1 MNSETFLLLLRLALS
16 LSLVFG
22 VMWVAAKAMRGRQG
36 LMKRNSQ
43 DTLEI
48 LERKSLTKN
57 TSIAIVRIADQTVA
71 IGITDSNITLL
82 TPEPFE
88 VPELAIDVESVTA
101 IELPMAGVA
110 AGPVP
115 DAPRATNFIDTLR
128 DLTVRHQ
135 PSLGR

>member
-1 MNSETFLLLLRLALS
+1 MNSETFLMLLRLALS

-36 LMKRNSQ
+36 LTKRNSQ

-48 LERKSLTKN
+48 LERKPLTKN
-57 TSIAIVRIADQTVA
+57 SSIAIIRIADQTVA

-88 VPELAIDVESVTA
+88 VPELAIEVETVTPLEPTTGRQISISSA
-101 IELPMAGVA
+101 
-110 AGPVP
+110 
-115 DAPRATNFIDTLR
+115 NSFIDTLR

-135 PSLGR
+135 PSLGHK